1 MAYPNVRPNNE
12 WVVSAATLS
21 IGSTPVPAVCVAPVK
36 GHIVRT
42 GMASNGALTGT
53 TVASCII
60 TPAGGSAGSDIGSGA
75 LSLAAG
81 TAITA
86 IDTGFNI
93 NSTNNYVN
101 EGDTITFTPS
111 GGTGSSIGGNF
122 FAVIREQG

>member
-1 MAYPNVRPNNE
+1 MALPNVRPVDE
-12 WVVSAATLS
+12 WVVCAATLS

-36 GHIVRT
+36 GHIVRA

-53 TVASCII
+53 TTATV
-60 TPAGGSAGSDIGSGA
+60 TTTGSASDIGSGA

-81 TAITA
+81 TAVTA
-86 IDTGFNI
+86 IDTGFGI
-93 NSTNNYVN
+93 NSTTNLVN

-111 GGTGSSIGGNF
+111 GGTGTSIGGNF